1 MYRSFTHTHKH
12 IFNCARAAAGVDPAT
27 AGAPSLDDVC
37 ADVLDGWGATAR
49 AQVNLPLACLREGL
63 KAAGK

>member
-1 MYRSFTHTHKH
+1 
-12 IFNCARAAAGVDPAT
+12 VDPAT